1 MPFFFQVLRKMKFK
15 RMKRKRK
22 TLFFK
27 YSFSR
32 NQNMF
37 KKFRPIF
44 LKKKKK
50 NFQNLY
56 RFNNKPL
63 FFNRRFFVG
72 QLTKKRKKTLRYIIK
87 NVLQKNLPIKHRFFS
102 YLKTKIVL
110 NNSKRVKRPFLT
122 YYSSRF

>member
-50 NFQNLY
+50 
-56 RFNNKPL
+56 K
-63 FFNRRFFVG
+63 
-72 QLTKKRKKTLRYIIK
+72 
-87 NVLQKNLPIKHRFFS
+87 FS
-102 YLKTKIVL
+102 EFI
-110 NNSKRVKRPFLT
+110 
-122 YYSSRF
+122 

>member
-1 MPFFFQVLRKMKFK
+1 
-15 RMKRKRK
+15 MKRKRK

>member
-32 NQNMF
+32 NQNIF

-44 LKKKKK
+44 LKKKK